1 MHIPKGIIEK
11 WNNKTSARLLDKV
24 FGPAT
29 EADIIEWIGTLYEQG
44 ILGGGGKIRHEFSEH
59 SQHGTTTQE
68 IVTRH
73 H

>member
-1 MHIPKGIIEK
+1 MQIPKGTIEK

-44 ILGGGGKIRHEFSEH
+44 ILGGEGKSDT
-59 SQHGTTTQE
+59 SSLNTVNTVPQH
-68 IVTRH
+68 RK
-73 H
+73 